1 MRTSITSFL
10 KYEYSNFLLLDC
22 MLYYNQLSNDDIL
35 FISSKLLNT
44 INNDILVQIVLEEP
58 DSDKIKTLFRQYID
72 SLNLNIIN
80 YPRQMV
86 VEYFK
91 LINDDIIGIDEAYNN
106 LFVDELYKPKWD
118 VDIFCDFFQIYE
130 FIQENPYSEYRS
142 IYLKLLN
149 DFIAKCAETNG
160 AFELAEY
167 QLVKDKETAE
177 KYGYVPT
184 ELNIN
189 PINSFISNIWDNF
202 LLLDCMLFYGMLTND
217 EIMFV
222 TRTLLNNINNETLI
236 KISFQDSDSEKIK
249 PLFKKFLDG
258 FNFNIQS
265 YPKQLVIEYFKLIVS
280 NQLSLFEGID
290 TLWRLNYT
298 NDYDIMDN
306 GSNDIY
312 AIYDMIYWEKANKN
326 KAVEII
332 KKEINKYL
340 ESNGA
345 YKLDS
350 LKAFELATSS
360 EIIQELKET
369 TNNKN
374 SIRISSNANNA
385 YKTKIDIEIL
395 NYEYP
400 EGSYDYWDN
409 NWYNVKITIKQDDD
423 IILSKKD
430 PCITSF
436 ELQSF
441 GQNIKDLDQ
450 ETMLSEYFT
459 EPVLEFIIKP
469 KNNKTLFCIKVLL
482 NNDDLIIKEFEV
494 DWQDIKNIS
503 KQIDNVLEKF
513 PIRDDKSIEKTNKK
527 SWFKKIIK
535 TFKLHL

>member
-1 MRTSITSFL
+1 MKTSITSFF

-35 FISSKLLNT
+35 FISNKLLNT

-91 LINDDIIGIDEAYNN
+91 LINNDIIGMDEAYNN

-130 FIQENPYSEYRS
+130 FIEENPNSEYRS
-142 IYLKLLN
+142 IYLKFLN

-167 QLVKDKETAE
+167 QLVKDKETAK

-184 ELNIN
+184 ELSIN
-189 PINSFISNIWDNF
+189 LSKSFISNIWDNF
-202 LLLDCMLFYGMLTND
+202 LLLDCMLFYEMLMNY
-217 EIMFV
+217 EILV
-222 TRTLLNNINNETLI
+222 IVNTLLNNMNNPILI
-236 KISFQDSDSEKIK
+236 EIAVQDTDSEMIK
-249 PLFKKFLDG
+249 PLFRKFLNG
-258 FNFNIQS
+258 FNFNIQN
-265 YPKQLVIEYFKLIVS
+265 YPKQLVIEYFKLTVS
-280 NQLSLFEGID
+280 NQVDFFDGIE

-298 NDYDIMDN
+298 NDYKIMKD
-306 GSNDIY
+306 GSYDIY
-312 AIYDMIYWEKANKN
+312 LIYDLVDWENVNKN
-326 KAVEII
+326 NAVKLIKNEIT
-332 KKEINKYL
+332 KYI
-340 ESNGA
+340 ETNGN
-345 YKLDS
+345 YKISFD
-350 LKAFELATSS
+350 KAFELATST
-360 EIIQELKET
+360 EIQKIKKDTPITSNIQ
-369 TNNKN
+369 
-374 SIRISSNANNA
+374 ISSNENNA
-385 YKTKIDIEIL
+385 YKTEIYIEIL
-395 NYEYP
+395 NYQFP
-400 EGSYDYWDN
+400 EGGYDYWDN
-409 NWYNVKITIKQDDD
+409 NWYYVKITIKQDNN
-423 IILSKKD
+423 IILNKKD
-430 PCITSF
+430 SCITSF

-441 GQNIKDLDQ
+441 GQNIKDLDR

-527 SWFKKIIK
+527 SWFKKIIQ